1 MEEYTMRKATV
12 LVLDAFRDNMA
23 RISNAVR
30 PFSAAVMWAVTFDEA
45 KRLIS
50 EARPQIILVAD
61 DLPGLSSPVA
71 LVELINSYKLAAQ
84 VVVLTKEPD
93 FERDM
98 DLVSDGVYMVMG
110 LPLNAAKL
118 RRIVKK
124 ILDSYDI
131 FQSITTRSPLDIEKE
146 LAIYKCLASHQE
158 IVPLVDSIRQAA
170 SQLFEGANVE
180 VDLEPTITQSFTE
193 NADAPMISFE
203 SKKWHGP
210 DAETHKFSWKGESL
224 GSLTISFPNGHS
236 KISQLDEET
245 LDELVWAASLHL
257 YQAKRYQDALQLA
270 SRDHLTGLLNRRA
283 FAENLSREFAKAE
296 RHNTPMSLLMLDIDH
311 FKSIND
317 NFGHQ
322 AGDEILKWLS
332 NVMLKTIRYGDL
344 AFRIGGE
351 EFAIILPWSDEE
363 QAKTLSERLKTA
375 LLEDTSLKL
384 AHLVRPT
391 ISQGIATLKHFLIK
405 TPEDLIYWSDQAMY
419 LAKKEGRN
427 TIRLLTDLQSKT
439 KFEETHYVFQ

>member
-1 MEEYTMRKATV
+1 MRKSTV
-12 LVLDAFRDNMA
+12 LVLDSFRDNMA
-23 RISNAVR
+23 KISNAVR
-30 PFSAAVMWAVTFDEA
+30 PFSAAVMWAETFDEA

-50 EARPQIILVAD
+50 EARPQIILASD
-61 DLPGLSSPVA
+61 NLPGLSNPED
-71 LVELINSYKLAAQ
+71 LVELINNYKMACQ
-84 VVVLTKEPD
+84 VVVITRKPNY
-93 FERDM
+93 ERDM
-98 DLVSDGVYMVMG
+98 DLVSNGIYMV
-110 LPLNAAKL
+110 LAEPINVPKL

-131 FQSITTRSPLDIEKE
+131 FNSITTRSPLDIEKE

-158 IVPLVDSIRQAA
+158 IEPLVDSIRQAA
-170 SQLFEGANVE
+170 TQLFEGADVE
-180 VDLEPTITQSFTE
+180 VDLEPNITQKMAE
-193 NADAPMISFE
+193 DDPMISFE

-210 DAETHKFSWKGESL
+210 DSETHKFCWKGESL

-236 KISQLDEET
+236 NISQLDEET
-245 LDELVWAASLHL
+245 LDELIWAASLHL

-270 SRDHLTGLLNRRA
+270 SRDHLTGLLNRRS
-283 FAENLSREFAKAE
+283 FAENLAREYAKAE

-332 NVMLKTIRYGDL
+332 NVISKTIRYGDL

-351 EFAIILPWSDEE
+351 EFAIILPWSDED
-363 QAKTLSERLKTA
+363 QAKILSERLKSA
-375 LLEDTSLKL
+375 LAEDMELKL

-391 ISQGIATLKHFLIK
+391 ISQGIATMKHFLIK

-439 KFEETHYVFQ
+439 KFEETNYVFQ

>member
-1 MEEYTMRKATV
+1 MRKSTV
-12 LVLDAFRDNMA
+12 LVLDSFRDNMT
-23 RISNAVR
+23 RISSAVR
-30 PFSAAVMWAVTFDEA
+30 PFSAGVMWAETFDEA

-50 EARPQIILVAD
+50 EARPQIILAAD
-61 DLPGLSSPVA
+61 DLPGLSSPVE
-71 LVELINSYKLAAQ
+71 LIELINNYRLAAQ
-84 VVVLTKEPD
+84 LVVLTREPN

-98 DLVSDGVYMVMG
+98 DLVASGVFMV
-110 LPLNAAKL
+110 LASPINVEKL
-118 RRIVKK
+118 RRVVKK

-131 FQSITTRSPLDIEKE
+131 FNSITTRSPLDIEKE

-158 IVPLVDSIRQAA
+158 IEPLVDSIRQAA

-180 VDLEPTITQSFTE
+180 VELEPSISQSCSE
-193 NADAPMISFE
+193 DDSMISFE
-203 SKKWHGP
+203 PNKWQQPG
-210 DAETHKFSWKGESL
+210 AETHKFAWKGESL
-224 GSLTISFPNGHS
+224 GSLTISFPNGQS
-236 KISQLDEET
+236 DVSQLDAET

-322 AGDEILKWLS
+322 AGDEILKWLAS
-332 NVMLKTIRYGDL
+332 VLQKTIRFGDL
-344 AFRIGGE
+344 AFRVGGE
-351 EFAIILPWSDEE
+351 EFAVLLPWADEE
-363 QAKTLSERLKTA
+363 QAKILAERLKVA
-375 LLEDTSLKL
+375 LAEDMNLKL

-391 ISQGIATLKHFLIK
+391 ISQGVATMKHFLIK

-439 KFEETHYVFQ
+439 KFEDTHYVFQ